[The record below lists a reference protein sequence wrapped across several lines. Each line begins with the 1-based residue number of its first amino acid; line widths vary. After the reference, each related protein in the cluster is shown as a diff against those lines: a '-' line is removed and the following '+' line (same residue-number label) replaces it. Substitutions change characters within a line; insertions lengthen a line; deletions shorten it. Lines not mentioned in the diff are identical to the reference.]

1 LNMKLEKEELLDW
14 VRNYFSELI
23 SGICIFLLL
32 LLILVLKKQ
41 YVIAVLGMGCMLAI
55 GIERRAKAFDKM
67 VSILV
72 IFILSVGFV
81 LLG

>member
-1 LNMKLEKEELLDW
+1 MKLEKEELLDW
-14 VRNYFSELI
+14 VREYFGELI
-23 SGICIFLLL
+23 SGLCIFFLLL
-32 LLILVLKKQ
+32 VILILKKQ
-41 YVIAVLGMGCMLAI
+41 YVIAVLGMVCMIAI
-55 GIERRAKAFDKM
+55 GVERRAKAFDKI